1 MKAAMTRRLSLALA
15 ASALIA
21 LPSTAMA
28 APQLHPDG
36 ALVAAKSTKKKSA
49 KKKPATK
56 APVVTKVSPRNA
68 KVGDILVV
76 TGKNFVAGK
85 GKNQV
90 FFYTTNGGGT
100 FTKALDSS
108 KTRLKVQVPDKLAS
122 LLPANGDQA
131 RILLRIK
138 GKRLGA
144 RTRTAIS
151 PLIAINPD
159 DVGGDPNGTGVG
171 GAANTPA
178 ACTPNF
184 NDPLSDVDKD

>member
-1 MKAAMTRRLSLALA
+1 MMAAMTRRLSLALA

-21 LPSTAMA
+21 LPSTAFA
-28 APQLHPDG
+28 APAPLHPDG
-36 ALVAAKSTKKKSA
+36 VVRAKTTKKKPS
-49 KKKPATK
+49 KKKADVK

-68 KVGDILVV
+68 KVGDILTI

-90 FFYTTNGGGT
+90 FFYTTKGGGT

-108 KTRLKVQVPDKLAS
+108 KTRLKVEIPAKLAK
-122 LLPANGDQA
+122 LLPASGDKV
-131 RILLRIK
+131 RILLLIK

-144 RTRTAIS
+144 RTAAKIS

-159 DVGGDPNGTGVG
+159 NVGGDTTG
-171 GAANTPA
+171 GA
-178 ACTPNF
+178 
-184 NDPLSDVDKD
+184 